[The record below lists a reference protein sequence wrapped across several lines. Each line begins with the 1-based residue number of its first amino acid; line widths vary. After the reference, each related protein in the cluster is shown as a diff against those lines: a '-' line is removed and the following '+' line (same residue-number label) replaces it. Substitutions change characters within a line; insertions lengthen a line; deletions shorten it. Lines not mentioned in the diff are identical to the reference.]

1 MIENTL
7 RTHIADALKT
17 LSIEPDSIELEFP
30 LEVAH
35 GDYST
40 NVALTHAKKV
50 GKNPR
55 ALAEDLVVELDKNKR
70 ADIDSIEVAGPGF
83 INFFLSRS
91 FFSNSLQTISKQGEH
106 FGRGESRKGEKILIE
121 YTDPNPFK
129 QFHVGHLMS
138 NAIGESLSRLLE
150 FSGAEVRRANYQGDV
165 GLHIAKAVWGM
176 MQDAGNFPAESD
188 SLEAKIA
195 FLGNAYTF
203 GAAAYEESDDAK
215 DAILRINKELYEKN
229 NEQVNNLY
237 DAGKRWSLLK
247 FEELY
252 KTLGTTFDFYFFE
265 SETEKLGR
273 TLVREYL
280 KKGVFVE
287 SDGAIVFE
295 ADKRNPKLHT
305 RVFITR
311 EGVPTYEAKDL
322 PLSQLKFDAYP
333 FDTSIIVTA
342 VEQREYFKVV
352 LKALEEINPELARKT
367 LHVSHGMLMLPSGK
381 MSSRKGSVVT
391 GESLL
396 RGAINESLAKM
407 TKEYDEGV
415 AEKIATDVGVAA
427 IKYSILRQAIGK
439 NVIYDQGKSLSFE
452 GDSGPYLQY
461 SAVRARSVL
470 EKALREGIV
479 ASGEGP
485 KEVYQLERLLYRF
498 TSVVEKAE
506 AGHAPHH
513 VTTFLTELA
522 SEFNSFYAEHTI
534 VDPSDPFSSYK
545 VLLTEAFLEV
555 MQNGLYILGI
565 RIPEKM

>member
-1 MIENTL
+1 MIENIL
-7 RTHIADALKT
+7 RNQIAEALSA
-17 LSIEPDSIELEFP
+17 LSIESDSIELEFSDAS
-30 LEVAH
+30 AH

-40 NVALTHAKKV
+40 NVALTHAKKL

-55 ALAEDLVVELDKNKR
+55 ELADDLFRELEKNKP
-70 ADIDSIEVAGPGF
+70 AEVDSIEVAGPGF

-91 FFSNSLQTISKQGEH
+91 FFSNSLQTIREEGQDY
-106 FGRGESRKGEKILIE
+106 GRGETRKGEKIVIE

-129 QFHVGHLMS
+129 EFHIGHLMS

-150 FSGAEVRRANYQGDV
+150 FSGAEVKRANYQGDV

-176 MQDAGNFPAESD
+176 TQDSGNFPAESD

-195 FLGNAYTF
+195 FLGNAYSF
-203 GAAAYEESDDAK
+203 GSSAYEESDDAK
-215 DAILRINKELYEKN
+215 DAILRINRELYEKN

-237 DAGKRWSLLK
+237 DAGRRWSLLK

-252 KTLGTTFDFYFFE
+252 KTLGTSFDFYFFE

-273 TLVREYL
+273 ALVREYQE
-280 KKGVFVE
+280 KGVFVE
-287 SDGAIVFE
+287 SEGAVVFE
-295 ADKRNPKLHT
+295 ADTYDPKLHT

-342 VEQREYFKVV
+342 VEQKEYFKVV
-352 LKALEEINPELARKT
+352 LKALEQINPELARKT
-367 LHVSHGMLMLPSGK
+367 LHISHGMLMLPGGK

-396 RGAINESLAKM
+396 REAINESLAKI

-415 AEKIATDVGVAA
+415 AEAIATDVGVAA

-439 NVIYDQGKSLSFE
+439 NVIYDQEKSLSFE

-470 EKALREGIV
+470 ERAEKEGIT
-479 ASGEGP
+479 ASQQGP
-485 KEVYQLERLLYRF
+485 EEAYPLERLLYRF
-498 TSVVEKAE
+498 AGVVQKAE
-506 AGHAPHH
+506 AEHAPHH

-522 SEFNSFYAEHTI
+522 GAFNSFYAEHTI
-534 VDPSDPFSSYK
+534 ADPSDPFSSYK

-555 MQNGLYILGI
+555 MRNGLYILGI